1 MTFAS
6 AMTKM
11 VAARLNMPIYEYY
24 CPECDAKF
32 DLLRRISQV
41 DEAGECPDCHYMAER
56 VLSAFSCRT
65 TTPAGKVAPVAG
77 TSSACGSCAS
87 TSCSS
92 CG

>member
-1 MTFAS
+1 MTFTS
-6 AMTKM
+6 AMTKI
-11 VAARLNMPIYEYY
+11 VVERFNMPIYEYY

-41 DEAGECPDCHYMAER
+41 DEPGECPDCQHMAER

-65 TTPAGKVAPVAG
+65 KTAAGKTAPVAG

-92 CG
+92 CS

>member
-1 MTFAS
+1 MTSAS
-6 AMTKM
+6 AMVKI
-11 VAARLNMPIYEYY
+11 LIESLIMPIYEYY

-41 DEAGECPDCHYMAER
+41 DEPGECPDCQHMAKR

-65 TTPAGKVAPVAG
+65 ITPAGKVAPVAG